1 MKLIY
6 KNHVKFYKSKL
17 FYLKGE
23 NVMID
28 KILSLKEDVFWRKCG
43 TLERDNQHCDF

>member
-6 KNHVKFYKSKL
+6 KNYVNFYKNKL

-28 KILSLKEDVFWRKCG
+28 KILSLKEDVFGEKHG